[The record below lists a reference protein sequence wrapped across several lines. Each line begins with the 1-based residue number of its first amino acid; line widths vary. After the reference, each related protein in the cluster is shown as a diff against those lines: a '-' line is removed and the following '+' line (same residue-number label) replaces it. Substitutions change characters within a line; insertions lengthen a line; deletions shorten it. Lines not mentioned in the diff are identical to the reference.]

1 MIRLLKIELNK
12 ILYSKV
18 FWIILGLYL
27 LLIVPIAFQLE
38 DMIADFN
45 VSASSGGKGEG
56 EGEASQQPSMGS
68 MLVAG
73 NSIYKFPAVW
83 HYITY
88 LSSWFKLFLAIV
100 LIINVTNEYSYKT
113 LRQNIIDGM
122 SKWEVI
128 WAKELIILLL
138 SLFSITVVVAL
149 GFILGSNPDE
159 VSVFDGFSI
168 VFTYLF
174 SLLFYLN
181 FAYFLCSWLKRSGF
195 VIGIL
200 FLYNVVE
207 WLVSF
212 MIPESISQYLPM
224 NLVDTMVPNP
234 VSRLLGQEVVY
245 DFSPVYIGVSVLYI
259 AIFITLNNWMLKKG
273 HAGK

>member
-18 FWIILGLYL
+18 FWIILGLYVL
-27 LLIVPIAFQLE
+27 LMIPIAFQLE
-38 DMIADFN
+38 DFIASFN
-45 VSASSGGKGEG
+45 VSSSTGTEG
-56 EGEASQQPSMGS
+56 EEVTQPSMGS

-73 NSIYKFPAVW
+73 NSIYKYPAVW

-88 LSSWFKLFLAIV
+88 LASWFKLLLAIV

-128 WAKELIILLL
+128 WAKELVILLL
-138 SLFSITVVVAL
+138 SLFSAIVVVL
-149 GFILGSNPDE
+149 LSFILGSNPDG
-159 VSVFDGFSI
+159 VSIFEGFSI
-168 VFTYLF
+168 VITYLI
-174 SLLFYLN
+174 SIVLYLN

-200 FLYNVVE
+200 FLYTLIIEN
-207 WLVSF
+207 LISYF
-212 MIPESISQYLPM
+212 LPDSIDQYFPM
-224 NLVDTMVPNP
+224 NLIDTMVPNP

-245 DFSPVYIGVSVLYI
+245 DFSPVYIGVSLLYI
-259 AIFITLNNWMLKKG
+259 ALFIGLNHWMLKKG

>member
-12 ILYSKV
+12 MLYSKV
-18 FWIILGLYL
+18 FWIIIGLYV

-38 DMIADFN
+38 DMI
-45 VSASSGGKGEG
+45 GGFSMSTNTNGQ
-56 EGEASQQPSMGS
+56 EASQPSMGS
-68 MLVAG
+68 MLVSG

-83 HYITY
+83 HYISY
-88 LSSWFKLFLAIV
+88 LASWFKLLLAII

-128 WAKELIILLL
+128 WAKELVIVLL
-138 SLFSITVVVAL
+138 SLFTFLIVIILSL
-149 GFILGSNPDE
+149 ILGINSDD
-159 VSVFDGFSI
+159 VSIFNGFSI
-168 VFTYLF
+168 VFAYLF

-200 FLYNVVE
+200 FLYT
-207 WLVSF
+207 LVIENLISF
-212 MIPESISQYLPM
+212 KLPESISQYLPM
-224 NLVDTMVPNP
+224 NLIDSMVPNP
-234 VSRLLGQEVVY
+234 VSRLLGQDVVY
-245 DFSPVYIGVSVLYI
+245 DFSITYIGVSIVYI
-259 AIFITLNNWMLKKG
+259 ALFIALNHWMLKKG